1 MEVVSSI
8 SLVDGQEM
16 ISYDRVMY
24 GGQVLGAREML
35 TKSTH
40 KRITR
45 ARGHVEVLALSYAD
59 LMEVLR
65 LFPDVYQSVHKYA
78 LRNYKYNIIVT

>member
-1 MEVVSSI
+1 VSSI
-8 SLVDGQEM
+8 SIIDGEETM
-16 ISYDRVMY
+16 SYDRVMY

-40 KRITR
+40 KRIMR

-59 LMEVLR
+59 LIEVLR
-65 LFPDVYQSVHKYA
+65 QFPDVYQSVHKYA
-78 LRNYKYNIIVT
+78 LRNYKYNLIMI

>member
-1 MEVVSSI
+1 MSSI
-8 SLVDGQEM
+8 SIIDGEETM
-16 ISYDRVMY
+16 SYDRVMY

-40 KRITR
+40 KRIMR

-59 LMEVLR
+59 LIEVLR
-65 LFPDVYQSVHKYA
+65 QFPDVYQSVHKYA
-78 LRNYKYNIIVT
+78 LRNYKYNLIMI